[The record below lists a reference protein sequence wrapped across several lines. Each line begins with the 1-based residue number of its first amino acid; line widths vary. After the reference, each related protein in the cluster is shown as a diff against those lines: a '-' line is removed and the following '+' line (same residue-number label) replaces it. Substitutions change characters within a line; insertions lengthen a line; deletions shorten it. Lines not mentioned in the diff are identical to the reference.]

1 MFRPLAVLLM
11 LLSASCG
18 LALSESVVSDREQ
31 LLSYLDQVQKSL
43 LDKSAP
49 SVCSHTNVSS
59 LPEVVSSTILALS
72 GDDIVEWFEIPENS
86 EVVILGRKNDV
97 LVSIYVVVKEGGC
110 QSFSAF
116 HVVN

>member
-18 LALSESVVSDREQ
+18 SAFSEPAVSDREQ

-43 LDKSAP
+43 LAKSAS
-49 SVCSHTNVSS
+49 SVCSHADISS
-59 LPEVVSSTILALS
+59 LPEVVSATVLALS
-72 GDDIVEWFEIPENS
+72 GDEIVDWFENPENS
-86 EVVILGRKNDV
+86 EVVILGRNNDV